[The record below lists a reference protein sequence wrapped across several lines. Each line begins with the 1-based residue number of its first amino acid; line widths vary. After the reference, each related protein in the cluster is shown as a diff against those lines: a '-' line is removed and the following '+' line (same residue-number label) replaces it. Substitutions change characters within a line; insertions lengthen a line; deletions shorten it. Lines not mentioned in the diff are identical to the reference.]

1 MDRVLRNSKKSCILA
16 YGNTHE
22 SVSMKEL
29 SEFDNLFSLT
39 SYFTTEEICKEFL
52 AQQRWGGDVV
62 CPICGKNHCKQ
73 RFDGRYRCDRCKHN
87 FSVISGTIF
96 ENTKVSL
103 RKWFIAMY
111 LISSHK
117 KGVSSHQ
124 LSRDIDVS
132 QKTAWYML
140 QKIRTLYKQDDAT
153 ALSGIVECDEVY
165 IGGKEKWK
173 HKSMRAHHARKVAA
187 LRPKR
192 LFSE

>member
-1 MDRVLRNSKKSCILA
+1 MNRVLRNSKKSSILA
-16 YGNTHE
+16 CVNTHE

-62 CPICGKNHCKQ
+62 CPICGKHHCKQ

-87 FSVISGTIF
+87 FSVISCTIF

-111 LISSHK
+111 LLDDILQFRLIKSYCIFLSHIQFEIS
-117 KGVSSHQ
+117 
-124 LSRDIDVS
+124 LLIN
-132 QKTAWYML
+132 T
-140 QKIRTLYKQDDAT
+140 
-153 ALSGIVECDEVY
+153 
-165 IGGKEKWK
+165 
-173 HKSMRAHHARKVAA
+173 
-187 LRPKR
+187 
-192 LFSE
+192 

>member
-1 MDRVLRNSKKSCILA
+1 MDRVLRNSKKSSILEC
-16 YGNTHE
+16 GNTHE
-22 SVSMKEL
+22 SVSMKAL

-62 CPICGKNHCKQ
+62 CLICGKHHCKQ

-111 LISSHK
+111 LLDDILQFRLIKSYCIFLSHIQFEIS
-117 KGVSSHQ
+117 
-124 LSRDIDVS
+124 LLIN
-132 QKTAWYML
+132 T
-140 QKIRTLYKQDDAT
+140 
-153 ALSGIVECDEVY
+153 
-165 IGGKEKWK
+165 
-173 HKSMRAHHARKVAA
+173 
-187 LRPKR
+187 
-192 LFSE
+192 

>member
-1 MDRVLRNSKKSCILA
+1 MDRVLRNSKKSSILA
-16 YGNTHE
+16 CGNTHE
-22 SVSMKEL
+22 SASMKALFEI
-29 SEFDNLFSLT
+29 DNLFSLT

-52 AQQRWGGDVV
+52 AQQRWGNDVV
-62 CPICGKNHCKQ
+62 CPICGKHHCKQ

-140 QKIRTLYKQDDAT
+140 QKIRTLYKQDNAT
-153 ALSGIVECDEVY
+153 ALRVSWSATRCI
-165 IGGKEKWK
+165 
-173 HKSMRAHHARKVAA
+173 SA
-187 LRPKR
+187 
-192 LFSE
+192 

>member
-1 MDRVLRNSKKSCILA
+1 MDRVLRNSKKSSILA
-16 YGNTHE
+16 CGNTHE

-29 SEFDNLFSLT
+29 FEFDNLFSLT

-62 CPICGKNHCKQ
+62 CPICCKHHCKQ

-140 QKIRTLYKQDDAT
+140 QKICTLYKQDDAT
-153 ALSGIVECDEVY
+153 ALSGIVECD
-165 IGGKEKWK
+165 
-173 HKSMRAHHARKVAA
+173 
-187 LRPKR
+187 
-192 LFSE
+192 